1 MVSNIKNYNGL
12 VNLDNNIEKAEII
25 LEQVQKNEI
34 ERDVI
39 DLTIGL
45 KIGAFG
51 NIIYLSKLLR
61 EYLFGGKIENEESQD
76 IFSLIDIYS
85 YNAFYLLGNEEI
97 ELKLIGYLLKY
108 SYEQVAMNSIWNIAD
123 KSPKIR
129 KFIENNLSGKG
140 RYIYSLLPSQREVI
154 SDVLTPKKSIIV
166 NMPTSSG
173 KSLLA
178 ELQILFSLHNYRS
191 DNFKPT
197 VCYIVPTNALIEQVK
212 RDLNEDFKDFGFNI
226 ETAFP
231 YYEVDEIEEE
241 ILNREHIDIL
251 ISTPEKLESLIR
263 QSHPSILNTRL
274 VIMDEAT
281 FGKYIKLAEELK
293 SKEAISQGKYEELL
307 LEGFRSD
314 IVYGSNLDE
323 EEVYD

>member
-1 MVSNIKNYNGL
+1 M
-12 VNLDNNIEKAEII
+12 
-25 LEQVQKNEI
+25 
-34 ERDVI
+34 
-39 DLTIGL
+39 
-45 KIGAFG
+45 
-51 NIIYLSKLLR
+51 
-61 EYLFGGKIENEESQD
+61 
-76 IFSLIDIYS
+76 
-85 YNAFYLLGNEEI
+85 LGNEEI

-191 DNFKPT
+191 NNFKPT

-307 LEGFRSD
+307 LDGFRSD